1 MKHKYSDGRFT
12 AYTLNSQNGVFRE
25 IIVPAK
31 IRIPEI
37 FKEYSH
43 EFVDT
48 YAIWDTGA
56 TNSVLSKDIISKFNL
71 KSTGKTIVHGVHG
84 KKEVNTYIIDIVINK
99 IIFKEINVTEGVFV
113 SKDINFLVGMDLIAS
128 GDFALTCNK
137 DTDNKTCN
145 TFSYRYPPLF
155 KPIDFVKEI
164 NRYNIEVKEKE
175 VNKKLRKQY
184 TKNKRKKQ

>member
-1 MKHKYSDGRFT
+1 
-12 AYTLNSQNGVFRE
+12 
-25 IIVPAK
+25 
-31 IRIPEI
+31 
-37 FKEYSH
+37 
-43 EFVDT
+43 
-48 YAIWDTGA
+48 
-56 TNSVLSKDIISKFNL
+56 
-71 KSTGKTIVHGVHG
+71 
-84 KKEVNTYIIDIVINK
+84 
-99 IIFKEINVTEGVFV
+99 
-113 SKDINFLVGMDLIAS
+113 MDLIAS